1 MQETE
6 SDGGIFSSYLL
17 FESNNMLKFLFNED
31 IYNNGNFMEYNLN
44 ANGNF
49 KRISLLNS
57 EKKELQLIPQ
67 KGKQI
72 DANTLIIPSERK
84 KYLQLVMIK
93 Y

>member
-1 MQETE
+1 
-6 SDGGIFSSYLL
+6 
-17 FESNNMLKFLFNED
+17 
-31 IYNNGNFMEYNLN
+31 MEYNLN